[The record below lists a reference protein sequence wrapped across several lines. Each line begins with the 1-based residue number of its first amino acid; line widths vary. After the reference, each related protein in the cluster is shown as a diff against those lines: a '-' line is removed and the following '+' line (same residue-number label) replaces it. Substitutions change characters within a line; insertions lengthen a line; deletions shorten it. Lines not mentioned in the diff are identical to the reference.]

1 MIEIGVFTKYR
12 VGSTLSIV
20 PASSSPHL
28 ATTIRAGPRGY
39 MNVQRA
45 VAGPPFAAEVV
56 GLGFIHH
63 WVAGSLCP
71 RSFRL
76 CRRCLRSR
84 FRFRFRFLRRRLA
97 QLAIRYFA

>member
-1 MIEIGVFTKYR
+1 MMGISVLTRYR
-12 VGSTLSIV
+12 VGSTLSSV

-28 ATTIRAGPRGY
+28 GTSIRAGPRGY

-45 VAGPPFAAEVV
+45 VEGPPFAAEVV

-63 WVAGSLCP
+63 WVAGVRRH
-71 RSFRL
+71 RSFHP
-76 CRRCLRSR
+76 CRRCLRS
-84 FRFRFRFLRRRLA
+84 RFRFLRRRLA